1 MPGGNKKLQEL
12 NDPLVIGAMGTG
24 ALLAALAAAIGGWI
38 GYSALRINHRAPL
51 PPATNAER
59 RTFISPAAGMVSYYV
74 DRKPAGRPLVLI
86 HSINAA
92 ASAYEMMPIFEH
104 YRGKRPVYALD
115 LPGFGFSDRSDRA
128 YSPWLYADAI
138 VDFLRTQV
146 REGSA
151 DVVALS
157 LGSEFAARAAKGH
170 PELFN
175 SLTLI
180 SPSGFTDRTAKKA
193 SQRASQQGKSDSLYR
208 LFSFPLWSQA
218 FYDLLV
224 TPPSI
229 NYFLKQS
236 FEGTVDPGLKHY
248 AYATSHQ
255 PGARFAPL
263 YFVSGKLFSPDIRQS
278 VYEQL
283 VLPVLVLFD
292 KDSFV
297 RFDTLPQM
305 AQEHPNWH
313 TVRIAPTKG
322 LPHFEKMADVAQAL
336 DSFWQNTGTRQQASQ
351 EVRDLNA

>member
-1 MPGGNKKLQEL
+1 MPGGNRKLQEL

-24 ALLAALAAAIGGWI
+24 ALLAALVAAVGGWI

-74 DRKPAGRPLVLI
+74 DRKAAGRPLVLI

-115 LPGFGFSDRSDRA
+115 LPGFGFSDRSDRV
-128 YSPWLYADAI
+128 YSPLLYADAI
-138 VDFLRTQV
+138 ADFLRTQV

-170 PELFN
+170 PALFN

-180 SPSGFTDRTAKKA
+180 SPSGFADQSAQKA
-193 SQRASQQGKSDSLYR
+193 PRRARSEFLYR

-248 AYATSHQ
+248 AYATAHQ

-263 YFVSGKLFSPDIRQS
+263 YFISGKLFSPDICQT

-283 VLPVLVLFD
+283 VLPVLVVFD
-292 KDSFV
+292 RDSFV

-336 DSFWQNTGTRQQASQ
+336 DSFWQNTDTRQQASQ
-351 EVRDLNA
+351 EITNLNV